1 MSPQTPIQAM
11 RSRLIMIMI
20 VGMGFGVGGTLF
32 TLSLFGWLLTFLPVG
47 ESDADVL
54 ACQECCVEQ
63 GYEAS
68 TIEAYDQCHCIN
80 EPGSR
85 TDMQEECPL

>member
-1 MSPQTPIQAM
+1 
-11 RSRLIMIMI
+11 
-20 VGMGFGVGGTLF
+20 
-32 TLSLFGWLLTFLPVG
+32 LTFLPVG